1 VSQPTLEDA
10 GALEAAYP
18 GMVLPKFATPRDFRR
33 RTVGTLDAQFA
44 EVWLRCPLMPWQRY
58 VADLGGELDPDTGD
72 PAHSTVLV
80 TLPRQAGKSHLDM
93 AQVGQRCFTRPMF
106 RSWYTAQ
113 TGADARDQFLK
124 FADDVV
130 AETPLDRVVRTLRG
144 NGHESMKFPNGST
157 LRPHPPVEKAL
168 HGKQSDR
175 NGIDEAWAF
184 TETQGAQL
192 LAAIGP
198 TQLTRPGAQTW
209 IWSAGGTANSTW
221 LASLVARG
229 RDGDPSICYVEYG
242 IPDDMDPDDVDGV
255 ASYHPAYGHTVTVD
269 SLRRLRDTLGDPA
282 AFARAAGNRWTEV
295 IGSAI
300 DSGVW
305 AVVCHP
311 GVPEIQPGSR
321 LAYGA
326 ARSPDG
332 SMVAIAVAAEL
343 DGRIIAEVLQ
353 TLPTAYRAAEHV
365 LRWANGSKIVLDPT
379 GASASLSADLER
391 AGARNVQRLTPRD
404 AAAACSDLLDGLKVS
419 AHLFRPHPDLEAARL
434 VAGVRTVSGGGVAWT
449 RTALG
454 APTAPLEA
462 VTYAIRGLHRPPAET
477 PFIRFTPA

>member
-1 VSQPTLEDA
+1 
-10 GALEAAYP
+10 
-18 GMVLPKFATPRDFRR
+18 MVLPKFATPRNFAA
-33 RTVGTLDAQFA
+33 RTVGDLDARFA
-44 EVWLRCPLMPWQRY
+44 ETWLRCPLMPWQRY
-58 VADLGGELDPDTGD
+58 VADLGGELDDQGS
-72 PAHSTVLV
+72 PAHSTVVV

-93 AQVGQRCFTRPMF
+93 AQVGQRCFTRSNF
-106 RSWYTAQ
+106 VSWYTAQ

-130 AETPLDRVVRTLRG
+130 ADTPLGLVVRTLRG
-144 NGHESMKFPNGST
+144 NGHEVMRFPNGSR

-175 NGIDEAWAF
+175 NSIDEAWAF
-184 TETQGAQL
+184 SEAQGAQL

-229 RDGDPSICYVEYG
+229 REGDPSICYVEYG
-242 IPDDMDPDDVDGV
+242 IPDDLDPDDVGQL
-255 ASYHPAYGHTVTVD
+255 AQFHPAYGHTVTVD
-269 SLRRLRDTLGDPA
+269 SLTRLRDTLNDSA

-300 DSGVW
+300 ESGVW
-305 AVVCHP
+305 ARVCHP
-311 GVPEIQPGSR
+311 DVPEIQPGSR

-326 ARSPDG
+326 ARSADG

-365 LRWANGSKIVLDPT
+365 LTWAAGGKIVIDPV

-391 AGARNVQRLTPRD
+391 VGARNVHRLTPRD
-404 AAAACSDLLDGLKVS
+404 AAAACSDVLDGLKVS

-434 VAGVRTVSGGGVAWT
+434 VAGVRTVSGGGRAWT

-454 APTAPLEA
+454 APVAPLEA
-462 VTYAIRGLHRPPAET
+462 ITYAIRGLHRPPAET
-477 PFIRFTPA
+477 PFISFTPA